1 MVGKLKGAAL
11 SNNPRPVVKSLAL
24 KRPTIDTRFYVDYE
38 WWDKSNLDLRTY
50 LFTRLPESSHATMDA
65 NVALVDL
72 VDPQTAEVRQVDG
85 FQYTIQRYFKQLPED
100 FTNRLSLVDAV
111 FCVILANANHPISA
125 REIAEQ
131 VKRPAEVV
139 LKTIGGPT
147 VYQGIRPILE
157 D

>member
-1 MVGKLKGAAL
+1 M

-24 KRPTIDTRFYVDYE
+24 KRPTVDTRFYVDYE

-50 LFTRLPESSHATMDA
+50 LFTRLPESSHVSLGTD
-65 NVALVDL
+65 VSVVDL

-111 FCVILANANHPISA
+111 FCVILANANRPMTA

-131 VKRPAEVV
+131 VKRSAEVV

-147 VYQGIRPILE
+147 VYQGIRPMLE